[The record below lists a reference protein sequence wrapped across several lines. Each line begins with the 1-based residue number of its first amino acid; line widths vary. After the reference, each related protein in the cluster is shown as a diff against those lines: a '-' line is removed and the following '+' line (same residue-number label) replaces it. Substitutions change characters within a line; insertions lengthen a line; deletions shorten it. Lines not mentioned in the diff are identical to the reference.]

1 MTGAAD
7 PPPRRRSF
15 KTRLMLLVALAVA
28 VPALLTCLIL
38 GVQLNRQARDLF
50 ANGLSANLETFALV
64 LQDAERNVFEG
75 LTRMASD
82 NTLQVTLDLEMS
94 SQLKGYSDGQRQ
106 VLGIA
111 FVAVYNADAKNI
123 AFSGTDKDAA
133 LGRWHFAANV
143 EPDGVGCA
151 VAREQPQQLVGCNG
165 TVYLVSAVEVRRA
178 HDPNL
183 GDAGKS
189 QGSQLLG
196 YIMGGMP
203 VANSALIGELLSRRI
218 LHPLIWAGNELV
230 YSNIGSTKAITPA
243 SLDGVAHEYDLDE
256 TAYLGAAKALRV
268 GLQSLEYGVVAP
280 LAPLRA
286 VLWRSVLTVAG
297 IGLLVVI
304 FSLIAISIRATR
316 LLRPIEQLRLGA
328 ARIGGGDLAQR
339 ISVKSGDEFEA
350 LADQFN
356 EMTGRLQESYA
367 GLEQKVEDRTRELTQ
382 SLDQQTATAEVL
394 QVISSSPGSLQPVF
408 HAMLKNATRI
418 CEATFGVL
426 SLREGDSYRVVAMHN
441 APPVYADLRTR
452 EPVWKPSGHMSA
464 MLAEATTSRH
474 AVQVADYAEYKD
486 DPLDRAFGQATGARS
501 LILVPLL
508 KENEVIGTSAIFR
521 QEVRPFDKKQVE
533 LLTNFA
539 AQVVIAIENA
549 RLLSELRQRT
559 DDLSESL
566 EQQTATSEVLRVI
579 SSSPGQ
585 LEPVFQTVLANA
597 IRICDAKFGTLFR
610 YNGENFE
617 AVAMFGAPPALVD
630 FHRQRG
636 SFQPPAGSGLDRCLR
651 TKDVVR
657 IADESVEATASV
669 SARLAGARSILIAP
683 MLKEN
688 ELIGVISIYRAEVR
702 PFTDKQ
708 VALVTSF
715 AAQAV
720 IAIENTRLLNELHQR
735 TAELQQRGAVLR
747 ATFDNMTH
755 GVLTFDREQKV
766 AAWNRQVTKL
776 LELPEDFLAG
786 KPRFADFIRL
796 LAQRGEYGAV
806 DVDAEIQRLTAE
818 ADQHRTFERSRPD
831 GTVLE
836 IRHNPLPG
844 GEMVII
850 YTDVTERKRYEETLT
865 AARDQAEAM
874 SRTKSSFLANMSHE
888 LRTPLNAIIGLS
900 EMMVTN
906 APRFGTEKAAE
917 PLRRV
922 HRAGKHLL
930 DLINQVLDLSK
941 IEAGKLDLN
950 LETVKIPPLIDEVVG
965 TARSL
970 AEQNKNRLVIDC
982 AADIAPLLVDPLRLR
997 QILLNLLSNACKFTK
1012 GGEVSL
1018 RVAPVS
1024 VEGRNWLDFS
1034 VADTGIG
1041 MTPEQLNKLFE
1052 EFVQAD
1058 QTTAR
1063 KYGGTGLGLAI
1074 TRKLCRMMG
1083 GDTLV
1088 TSEIDKGSVFTARL
1102 PTGSAIPTANT
1113 DLPVSAPDELSATG
1127 DCVLVIDDDQ
1137 TARELIA
1144 THLRD
1149 AGFSVVTAA
1158 GGREGL
1164 KRAEDLHPIAIT
1176 LDVLMPDID
1185 GWTVLAALRGNPK
1198 LADIPVV
1205 MATITDDQQHK
1216 GMTLGAAGY
1225 LTKPVD
1231 RDRLIALLQPYRAR
1245 ARRTRV
1251 LLVEDDFSQRER
1263 IRSWLESQQWQISEA
1278 ENGKVA
1284 LDRLAGG
1291 MPDIILLDL
1300 MMPEM
1305 DGFQLITALQ
1315 ERPAWCGIP
1324 VIVITSLDLSA
1335 ADRARLNSG
1344 VEQVLLKDSFDPAQ
1358 LVAIVRGYVTKA
1370 RQTQKVPEAAS

>member
-1 MTGAAD
+1 
-7 PPPRRRSF
+7 
-15 KTRLMLLVALAVA
+15 MLLVALAVA

-38 GVQLNRQARDLF
+38 GVQLDRQARNLF

-64 LQDAERNVFEG
+64 LQDAEKNVFEG

-94 SQLKGYSDGQRQ
+94 SQLNSYSEAQRQ

-111 FVAVYNADAKNI
+111 FVAVYNADSKNI
-123 AFSGTDKDAA
+123 AFSGTDKDTT
-133 LGRWHFAANV
+133 LGQWHFAANG
-143 EPDGVGCA
+143 EPDGTGCA
-151 VAREQPQQLVGCNG
+151 VAREQPEQLVRCHG

-189 QGSQLLG
+189 RGSQLLG
-196 YIMGGMP
+196 YIMGGTP

-230 YSNIGSTKAITPA
+230 YSNVASAKTITPA
-243 SLDGVAHEYDLDE
+243 SLDGVAHGYDLDQ

-304 FSLIAISIRATR
+304 LTLIAISIRATR

-328 ARIGGGDLAQR
+328 ARIGGGDLTQS

-367 GLEQKVEDRTRELTQ
+367 DLEKKVEDRTHE
-382 SLDQQTATAEVL
+382 
-394 QVISSSPGSLQPVF
+394 
-408 HAMLKNATRI
+408 
-418 CEATFGVL
+418 
-426 SLREGDSYRVVAMHN
+426 
-441 APPVYADLRTR
+441 
-452 EPVWKPSGHMSA
+452 
-464 MLAEATTSRH
+464 
-474 AVQVADYAEYKD
+474 
-486 DPLDRAFGQATGARS
+486 
-501 LILVPLL
+501 
-508 KENEVIGTSAIFR
+508 
-521 QEVRPFDKKQVE
+521 
-533 LLTNFA
+533 
-539 AQVVIAIENA
+539 
-549 RLLSELRQRT
+549 LSEA
-559 DDLSESL
+559 L

-597 IRICDAKFGTLFR
+597 IRICDAKYGTLFR
-610 YNGENFE
+610 YNNENFE
-617 AVAMFGAPPALVD
+617 AVAMFGAPPALVE

-636 SFQPPAGSGLDRCLR
+636 AFQPPAGSGLDRALR

-657 IADESVEATASV
+657 IADESAEATASV
-669 SARLAGARSILIAP
+669 SARLAGARSILVVP

-720 IAIENTRLLNELHQR
+720 IAVENTRLLNELRQR

-747 ATFDNMTH
+747 VTFDNMAH
-755 GVLTFDREQKV
+755 GVLMFDREQKV

-776 LELPEDFLAG
+776 LELPETFLAG
-786 KPRFADFIRL
+786 EPRFVDFIRF
-796 LAQRGEYGAV
+796 LAQRGEYGAI
-806 DVDAEIQRLTAE
+806 DVEAEVQRFTAE
-818 ADQHRTFERSRPD
+818 AGQHRTFERSRPD

-836 IRHNPLPG
+836 IRHNPLPD

-888 LRTPLNAIIGLS
+888 LRTPLNAIIGLT

-950 LETVKIPPLIDEVVG
+950 LEAVKIPPLIEEVVG
-965 TARSL
+965 TARGL
-970 AEQNKNRLVIDC
+970 AEQNKNRLVVEC
-982 AADIAPLLVDPLRLR
+982 APDIAPLLVDPLRLR

-1018 RVAPVS
+1018 RVTPVS
-1024 VEGRNWLDFS
+1024 IEGRNWVDFS

-1088 TSEIDKGSVFTARL
+1088 TSEIDKGSTFTARL
-1102 PTGSAIPTANT
+1102 PTGPATSAANT
-1113 DLPVSAPDELSATG
+1113 DQPANAPDEPLPSG
-1127 DCVLVIDDDQ
+1127 DCVLVIDDDL

-1164 KRAEDLHPIAIT
+1164 KRAEELHPVAIT

-1225 LTKPVD
+1225 LTKPID
-1231 RDRLIALLQPYRAR
+1231 RDRLIALLQTYQAR

-1251 LLVEDDFSQRER
+1251 LLVEDDPAQRER
-1263 IRSWLESQQWQISEA
+1263 IRSWLEAQQWQISEA
-1278 ENGKVA
+1278 ENGRVA
-1284 LDRLAGG
+1284 LDRLSGEV
-1291 MPDIILLDL
+1291 PDIILLDL

-1315 ERPAWCGIP
+1315 EQPAWRGIP
-1324 VIVITSLDLSA
+1324 VIVITSFDLTA

-1344 VEQVLLKDSFDPAQ
+1344 VERVLLKDSFDPAE
-1358 LVAIVRGYVTKA
+1358 LVTIVRGYVEKT
-1370 RQTQKVPEAAS
+1370 RQSQKVPEAAS

>member
-1 MTGAAD
+1 MPNAAD
-7 PPPRRRSF
+7 PQPPRRRSF
-15 KTRLMLLVALAVA
+15 KSRLMLLVALAVV

-64 LQDAERNVFEG
+64 VQDAERNVFEG

-94 SQLKGYSDGQRQ
+94 SQLNGYSAAQRQ

-111 FVAVYNADAKNI
+111 FVAVYNADSKNI
-123 AFSGTDKDAA
+123 AFSGTDKDAT
-133 LGRWHFAANV
+133 LGQWRFGAHG
-143 EPDGVGCA
+143 EPDGVGCV
-151 VAREQPQQLVGCNG
+151 VARAQPEQLVRCNG

-178 HDPNL
+178 HDSSL
-183 GDAGKS
+183 GDAGQN

-196 YIMGGMP
+196 YIMGGTP
-203 VANSALIGELLSRRI
+203 VANSALIGDLLSRGI
-218 LHPLIWAGNELV
+218 LHPLIWAGDELV
-230 YSNIGSTKAITPA
+230 YSNVASTASITPA
-243 SLDGVAHEYDLDE
+243 SLDGAAHEYDLDQ
-256 TAYLGAAKALRV
+256 TAYLGVAKALRI
-268 GLQSLEYGVVAP
+268 GLRSLEYGVLAP
-280 LAPLRA
+280 LAPLRGA
-286 VLWRSVLTVAG
+286 LWRSVLTVAG

-304 FSLIAISIRATR
+304 LTLISISIRATR

-367 GLEQKVEDRTRELTQ
+367 GLEQKVESRTREL
-382 SLDQQTATAEVL
+382 
-394 QVISSSPGSLQPVF
+394 
-408 HAMLKNATRI
+408 
-418 CEATFGVL
+418 
-426 SLREGDSYRVVAMHN
+426 
-441 APPVYADLRTR
+441 
-452 EPVWKPSGHMSA
+452 
-464 MLAEATTSRH
+464 
-474 AVQVADYAEYKD
+474 
-486 DPLDRAFGQATGARS
+486 
-501 LILVPLL
+501 
-508 KENEVIGTSAIFR
+508 R
-521 QEVRPFDKKQVE
+521 Q
-533 LLTNFA
+533 L
-539 AQVVIAIENA
+539 
-549 RLLSELRQRT
+549 
-559 DDLSESL
+559 
-566 EQQTATSEVLRVI
+566 
-579 SSSPGQ
+579 
-585 LEPVFQTVLANA
+585 
-597 IRICDAKFGTLFR
+597 
-610 YNGENFE
+610 
-617 AVAMFGAPPALVD
+617 
-630 FHRQRG
+630 
-636 SFQPPAGSGLDRCLR
+636 
-651 TKDVVR
+651 
-657 IADESVEATASV
+657 
-669 SARLAGARSILIAP
+669 
-683 MLKEN
+683 
-688 ELIGVISIYRAEVR
+688 
-702 PFTDKQ
+702 
-708 VALVTSF
+708 
-715 AAQAV
+715 
-720 IAIENTRLLNELHQR
+720 

-747 ATFDNMTH
+747 VTMDNMAH
-755 GVLTFDREQKV
+755 GVLMFDREQKL
-766 AAWNRQVTKL
+766 AAWNRQVAKL
-776 LELPEDFLAG
+776 LELPEAFLAG
-786 KPRFADFIRL
+786 EPYFADFIRL
-796 LAQRGEYGAV
+796 LAERGEYGAV
-806 DVDAEIQRLTAE
+806 DVEAEIRRFTAE
-818 ADQHRTFERSRPD
+818 AGQHRTFERCRPD
-831 GTVLE
+831 GTFLE
-836 IRHNPLPG
+836 IRHNPLPD
-844 GEMVII
+844 GEIVII
-850 YTDVTERKRYEETLT
+850 YTDITERKRYEETLT

-874 SRTKSSFLANMSHE
+874 SRTKSTFLANMSHE

-900 EMMVTN
+900 EMMVAN

-965 TARSL
+965 TARGL
-970 AEQNKNRLVIDC
+970 AEQNKNRLIVEC
-982 AADIAPLLVDPLRLR
+982 PPDITPLVVDPLRLR

-1024 VEGRNWLDFS
+1024 IERRNWVDFA

-1083 GDTLV
+1083 GDALV
-1088 TSEIDKGSVFTARL
+1088 TSEIDKGSTFIARL
-1102 PTGSAIPTANT
+1102 PTGSATPAAIT
-1113 DLPVSAPDELSATG
+1113 DQPADAPDEPLPSG

-1144 THLRD
+1144 NYLRGE
-1149 AGFSVVTAA
+1149 GFSVVTAA

-1164 KRAEDLHPIAIT
+1164 KRAEELHPIAIT

-1205 MATITDDQQHK
+1205 MCTITDDQQHK

-1225 LTKPVD
+1225 LTKPID
-1231 RDRLIALLQPYRAR
+1231 RDRLIALLQPYQAR
-1245 ARRTRV
+1245 TRRTRV
-1251 LLVEDDFSQRER
+1251 LLVEDDSTQRER

-1278 ENGKVA
+1278 ENGRLA
-1284 LDRLAGG
+1284 LDRLANEV
-1291 MPDIILLDL
+1291 PDIILLDL

-1315 ERPAWCGIP
+1315 DRPAWRGIP
-1324 VIVITSLDLSA
+1324 IIVITSLDLTA

-1344 VEQVLLKDSFDPAQ
+1344 VERVLLKDSFDSAQ
-1358 LVAIVRGYVTKA
+1358 LVAIVRGYVAKTHQA
-1370 RQTQKVPEAAS
+1370 QKVPEPAS

>member
-1 MTGAAD
+1 MTSAAD
-7 PPPRRRSF
+7 PQPPRRRSF

-38 GVQLNRQARDLF
+38 GIQLNRQARDLF

-82 NTLQVTLDLEMS
+82 NTLQVTLDLEMA
-94 SQLKGYSDGQRQ
+94 SQLNGYSEAQRQ

-111 FVAVYNADAKNI
+111 FVAVYNADSKNI
-123 AFSGTDKDAA
+123 AFSGTDKDAT
-133 LGRWHFAANV
+133 LGRWHFAANG

-196 YIMGGMP
+196 YIMGGTP

-230 YSNIGSTKAITPA
+230 YSNVASAKTITPA
-243 SLDGVAHEYDLDE
+243 SLDGVAHEYDLDQ

-304 FSLIAISIRATR
+304 LTLIAISIRATR

-356 EMTGRLQESYA
+356 EMTGRLRESYA
-367 GLEQKVEDRTRELTQ
+367 GLEQKVESRTREL
-382 SLDQQTATAEVL
+382 
-394 QVISSSPGSLQPVF
+394 
-408 HAMLKNATRI
+408 N
-418 CEATFGVL
+418 
-426 SLREGDSYRVVAMHN
+426 
-441 APPVYADLRTR
+441 
-452 EPVWKPSGHMSA
+452 
-464 MLAEATTSRH
+464 
-474 AVQVADYAEYKD
+474 
-486 DPLDRAFGQATGARS
+486 
-501 LILVPLL
+501 
-508 KENEVIGTSAIFR
+508 
-521 QEVRPFDKKQVE
+521 
-533 LLTNFA
+533 
-539 AQVVIAIENA
+539 
-549 RLLSELRQRT
+549 
-559 DDLSESL
+559 
-566 EQQTATSEVLRVI
+566 
-579 SSSPGQ
+579 
-585 LEPVFQTVLANA
+585 
-597 IRICDAKFGTLFR
+597 
-610 YNGENFE
+610 
-617 AVAMFGAPPALVD
+617 
-630 FHRQRG
+630 
-636 SFQPPAGSGLDRCLR
+636 
-651 TKDVVR
+651 
-657 IADESVEATASV
+657 
-669 SARLAGARSILIAP
+669 
-683 MLKEN
+683 
-688 ELIGVISIYRAEVR
+688 
-702 PFTDKQ
+702 
-708 VALVTSF
+708 
-715 AAQAV
+715 
-720 IAIENTRLLNELHQR
+720 
-735 TAELQQRGAVLR
+735 QRGAVLR
-747 ATFDNMTH
+747 VTFDNMAH
-755 GVLTFDREQKV
+755 GVLTFDRDQKV

-776 LELPEDFLAG
+776 LDLPEAFLAG

-806 DVDAEIQRLTAE
+806 DVEAEVQRFTSE
-818 ADQHRTFERSRPD
+818 AGQHRTFERSRPD

-836 IRHNPLPG
+836 IRHNPLPD

-888 LRTPLNAIIGLS
+888 LRTPLNAIIGLT

-965 TARSL
+965 TARGL
-970 AEQNKNRLVIDC
+970 AEQNKNRLIVEC
-982 AADIAPLLVDPLRLR
+982 PPDIATLLVDPLRLR

-1012 GGEVSL
+1012 GGEVAL
-1018 RVAPVS
+1018 RVTPVS
-1024 VEGRNWLDFS
+1024 IEGRNWVDFA
-1034 VADTGIG
+1034 VTDTGIG
-1041 MTPEQLNKLFE
+1041 MTPEQLSKLFE

-1083 GDTLV
+1083 GDALV
-1088 TSEIDKGSVFTARL
+1088 ASEIDKGSTFTARL
-1102 PTGSAIPTANT
+1102 PTGSPAPAAISDQPAIAT
-1113 DLPVSAPDELSATG
+1113 DESLASG

-1149 AGFSVVTAA
+1149 EGFSVVTAA

-1164 KRAEDLHPIAIT
+1164 KRAEELHPIAIT

-1231 RDRLIALLQPYRAR
+1231 RDRLSALLQPYQVR

-1251 LLVEDDFSQRER
+1251 LLVEDDPTQRER
-1263 IRSWLESQQWQISEA
+1263 VRSWLEPQQWQISEA

-1284 LDRLAGG
+1284 LDRLAGEV
-1291 MPDIILLDL
+1291 PDIILLDL

-1315 ERPAWCGIP
+1315 KQPAWRGIP
-1324 VIVITSLDLSA
+1324 VIVITSLDLTA

-1344 VEQVLLKDSFDPAQ
+1344 VEQILLKDSFDPAK
-1358 LVAIVRGYVTKA
+1358 LVAIVRGCVAKT